1 MPIAKESGGDFT
13 PVEAG
18 THLARCFACVALGV
32 QESPN
37 FPAANKVMLMFEVPE
52 QTTEQD
58 GEEVPMTVQKEYTL
72 SLNNKAT
79 LRKHLEA
86 WRGKPFTAEEL
97 VGFDVANVVGAPALL
112 TIVHKVSANKKTY
125 ANIEA
130 IAKPMKNMVCPP
142 QHHAMVKYEIEMGRG
157 SAFNVLPEWIQ
168 KKIAMSE
175 EFKHPATDER
185 GKSPEPQVG
194 NATKMAAP
202 SNPPAEEDDD
212 NSIPF

>member
-168 KKIAMSE
+168 KKIAASE

-185 GKSPEPQVG
+185 GKSPEPQAG
-194 NATKMAAP
+194 KITKAPEP
-202 SNPPAEEDDD
+202 SNPPPDDEGD
-212 NSIPF
+212 SEVPF